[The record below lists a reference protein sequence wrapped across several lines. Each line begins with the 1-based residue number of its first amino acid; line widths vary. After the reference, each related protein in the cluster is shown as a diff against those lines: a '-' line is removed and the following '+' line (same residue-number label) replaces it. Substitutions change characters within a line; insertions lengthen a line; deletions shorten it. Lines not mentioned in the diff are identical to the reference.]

1 MHKKIAGAFSS
12 ASILMQTLENR
23 RMLSSTS
30 QPLRKPDD
38 YLSEQ
43 LTASDVQAIL
53 AAAASQ
59 ANRKQIIVVTDREG
73 VILGSLAMRK
83 ASKNTAVRARELGKA
98 IARARTVSLF
108 ESTQD
113 AFSTRTARFIL
124 QDHYP
129 HPVQNTPGGPLYGV
143 EFSSLPGADI
153 LPANTS
159 DLPTG
164 AIPLNITGDPG
175 GIPLFKNG
183 IPVGGIGVAGDGRDV
198 AVRKDLIPAL
208 NDPDN
213 PHNKY
218 YNGSEESDLDEAVA
232 LAGAKNFMAP
242 LSVRATQIFLAG
254 LRFPFTIN
262 SPATG
267 QPSLNFTKV
276 IARGVARVIDT
287 PTDSHQ
293 ATAYPI
299 ATVAGVAGQIKNTTN
314 SKFKA
319 TTSTDPQRVKLTKA
333 DVEGIIADAVSQSIA
348 LRAAIREPNGQPARV
363 HITVV
368 DRQGKLL
375 GAFRI
380 ADGTN
385 FSFDT
390 AVQKARTA
398 MYFSDD
404 THAFSATAIGFM
416 AQAFFPPGIAHSG
429 PGPLFHIQNELSLI
443 PGNLKGKLADGIT
456 VFPGGVPLYKKG
468 VLVGG
473 LGVSGDGVEQDDMI
487 AYTGGKR
494 FAPPKAIRS
503 DALSQASI
511 VTFIHDK
518 IDQIATEYK
527 LTRKE
532 RVFAEN
538 RIDAGLDGIRLPYV
552 KFPRNAEL

>member
-1 MHKKIAGAFSS
+1 
-12 ASILMQTLENR
+12 
-23 RMLSSTS
+23 
-30 QPLRKPDD
+30 
-38 YLSEQ
+38 
-43 LTASDVQAIL
+43 
-53 AAAASQ
+53 
-59 ANRKQIIVVTDREG
+59 
-73 VILGSLAMRK
+73 
-83 ASKNTAVRARELGKA
+83 
-98 IARARTVSLF
+98 
-108 ESTQD
+108 
-113 AFSTRTARFIL
+113 
-124 QDHYP
+124 
-129 HPVQNTPGGPLYGV
+129 
-143 EFSSLPGADI
+143 
-153 LPANTS
+153 
-159 DLPTG
+159 
-164 AIPLNITGDPG
+164 
-175 GIPLFKNG
+175 
-183 IPVGGIGVAGDGRDV
+183 
-198 AVRKDLIPAL
+198 
-208 NDPDN
+208 
-213 PHNKY
+213 
-218 YNGSEESDLDEAVA
+218 
-232 LAGAKNFMAP
+232 
-242 LSVRATQIFLAG
+242 
-254 LRFPFTIN
+254 
-262 SPATG
+262 
-267 QPSLNFTKV
+267 
-276 IARGVARVIDT
+276 
-287 PTDSHQ
+287 
-293 ATAYPI
+293 
-299 ATVAGVAGQIKNTTN
+299 VAGVAGQIKNTTN